1 MNLQKLIDFGFVNL
15 VNYNSGLYYLEFTYS
30 KSRFFNDLSGE
41 ETEIYNYIGTIIC
54 DEEENIY
61 KANLKSYCIANAGT
75 KIYIGFPQLIVKSHN
90 LKLSDIFKIDKNNLF
105 YLNVVS
111 LKDVINRHDSTRWVE
126 YIKKGEET
134 YIDRMYQKNI
144 CTKEYIDETQD
155 KIKAIEFFKNEE
167 NKFNILANAII
178 TGSKNIENGLMAISG
193 SISHSVG
200 KLAVVQAYNKD
211 NHFMEQNSFTNIMRY

>member
-1 MNLQKLIDFGFVNL
+1 M
-15 VNYNSGLYYLEFTYS
+15 
-30 KSRFFNDLSGE
+30 
-41 ETEIYNYIGTIIC
+41 
-54 DEEENIY
+54 
-61 KANLKSYCIANAGT
+61 
-75 KIYIGFPQLIVKSHN
+75 
-90 LKLSDIFKIDKNNLF
+90 KLSDIFKIDKNNLF

-111 LKDVINRHDSTRWVE
+111 LKDVINRHDSTRWIE

-211 NHFMEQNSFTNIMRY
+211 NHFIEQNSFTNIMRY

>member
-211 NHFMEQNSFTNIMRY
+211 NHFIEQNSFTNIMRY

>member
-15 VNYNSGLYYLEFTYS
+15 VNYNSGLYYLEKKKK
-30 KSRFFNDLSGE
+30 KSRFFNDSSGG

-111 LKDVINRHDSTRWVE
+111 LNDVINRHDSTRWIE

-211 NHFMEQNSFTNIMRY
+211 NHFIEQNSFTNIMRY

>member
-15 VNYNSGLYYLEFTYS
+15 VNYNNGLYYLEFTYS
-30 KSRFFNDLSGE
+30 KSRFFNDLYGG

-61 KANLKSYCIANAGT
+61 KANLKSYCIVNAST

-90 LKLSDIFKIDKNNLF
+90 LKLSDIFKIDKNNLI

-111 LKDVINRHDSTRWVE
+111 LKDMINRHDSTRWIE
-126 YIKKGEET
+126 HIKKDEEIYT
-134 YIDRMYQKNI
+134 DRMYQKNI

-155 KIKAIEFFKNEE
+155 KIKAAEFFKNEE
-167 NKFNILANAII
+167 NKFNILSNAII
-178 TGSKNIENGLMAISG
+178 TGSKNIENGLMTISS

-200 KLAVVQAYNKD
+200 KLTAVQAYNGD
-211 NHFMEQNSFTNIMRY
+211 NHFIEQNGFTNIMRY

>member
-15 VNYNSGLYYLEFTYS
+15 VNYNNGLYYLEFTYS
-30 KSRFFNDLSGE
+30 KSRFFNALYGG
-41 ETEIYNYIGTIIC
+41 ETEIYNYIGTSIC

-61 KANLKSYCIANAGT
+61 KANLKSYCIVNAST

-90 LKLSDIFKIDKNNLF
+90 LKLSDIFKIDKNNLI

-111 LKDVINRHDSTRWVE
+111 LKDMINRHDSTRWIE
-126 YIKKGEET
+126 HIKKDEEIYT
-134 YIDRMYQKNI
+134 DRMYQKNI

-155 KIKAIEFFKNEE
+155 KIKAAEFFKNEE
-167 NKFNILANAII
+167 NKFNILSNAII
-178 TGSKNIENGLMAISG
+178 TGSKNIENGLMTISS

-200 KLAVVQAYNKD
+200 KLTAVQAYNGD
-211 NHFMEQNSFTNIMRY
+211 NHFIEQNGFTNIMRY

>member
-30 KSRFFNDLSGE
+30 KSRFFNDSSGG

-111 LKDVINRHDSTRWVE
+111 LKDVINRHDSTRWIE

-211 NHFMEQNSFTNIMRY
+211 NHFIEQNSFTNIMRY

>member
-30 KSRFFNDLSGE
+30 KSRFFNDLFGVESY
-41 ETEIYNYIGTIIC
+41 IYNYIGTIIC

-111 LKDVINRHDSTRWVE
+111 LKDVINRHDSTRWIE

-193 SISHSVG
+193 SISHSIG
-200 KLAVVQAYNKD
+200 KLAAVQAYNED
-211 NHFMEQNSFTNIMRY
+211 NHFIEQNSFTNIMRY